1 MKSGENFLTKQ
12 KRISNRLHI
21 ISNLEDII
29 KESIYYRNN
38 SDEINA
44 EQVLKLNINVENNK
58 GKLL

>member
-1 MKSGENFLTKQ
+1 MKSGENFLTKE

>member
-1 MKSGENFLTKQ
+1 MKSGENFLTKE
-12 KRISNRLHI
+12 KRIGNRLHI

>member
-1 MKSGENFLTKQ
+1 MKSGKNFLTKE